1 MTLNSSNAQRGHNRG
16 QGLRRKCVESSTL
29 VTLTCA
35 GVVGTLCFD
44 NSAKALALPARGGVC
59 TPWTHTSKIF
69 LLTASKPLIDST
81 RVVSQPGGVHEQ
93 VVDVG
98 GVSAVGADGCDGSEV
113 ILEPVLEWGG
123 NHEPFNL
130 DDGTDERSAAS
141 GSVEV
146 V

>member
-1 MTLNSSNAQRGHNRG
+1 
-16 QGLRRKCVESSTL
+16 
-29 VTLTCA
+29 
-35 GVVGTLCFD
+35 VVGTLCFD

-59 TPWTHTSKIF
+59 TLWTHTSKIF

-98 GVSAVGADGCDGSEV
+98 GVSAVGADSGNGFEI
-113 ILEPVLEWGG
+113 ILEPVLGWR
-123 NHEPFNL
+123 NYHEPLIL
-130 DDGTDERSAAS
+130 DDGTDQRSAAG